1 MITAGLFYKFR
12 GNFFK
17 FSKND
22 EIQIKPFCSSTSF
35 HIQRITGSKNIEDQG
50 KNSSDCNAF

>member
-35 HIQRITGSKNIEDQG
+35 HIQRITGSKNIEY
-50 KNSSDCNAF
+50 